1 MKNLLYGLVICI
13 VLAGAAYSRAADAA
27 DLFKA
32 AKVHDDASEFALA
45 LPLYLEADSAFVAE
59 GLEFTADY
67 AQSLHNTGRAFL
79 SLANIEEGRDY
90 TRQAMLLREKLL
102 GKSSREYIA
111 SFNNYALSFLNAE
124 DYDNALPL
132 FTEVE
137 ELSREADILPAD
149 RGMYLINLSRTYY
162 ELGDKNNA
170 ALYLEEALPLVEK
183 FGNNYEYILLVLG
196 DIYSDKADNANSN
209 RIMGL
214 MHEHNLHELEKECND
229 PECHLERANIYM
241 LMGETAKAKDEFTE
255 VFALPLTD
263 SEKATAY
270 RQYAQFMFNQ
280 RDFTQAGEY
289 YDLAAQELERSETT
303 DEKTVSLYRMAGVC
317 HYLGKEYDK
326 AIIAYKK
333 VIAGV
338 DEFGY
343 DETLKSSSLQGLG
356 NSYSARKDYPAAAE
370 WFRLWIEHLRE
381 NGHEGEADYAKA
393 YERLA
398 SAEKFGKEYDASL
411 EHYDM
416 AIELYGKLGMY
427 DEQQSASDGKSLC
440 LVYAGRDLGENTD
453 SDPALAQRKEKL
465 QEIVRESINILEQ
478 GGDYLGKLSNAQSLA
493 TIAGSY
499 AQLEEYDKALDYYAL
514 YIPTV
519 REALAEDFL
528 LKSPKERS
536 ITWEQELRNIVEM
549 NELITSLPQNPELY
563 ARLCNLVYDGQLL
576 AKGILLSSN
585 VEFDR
590 VLERHGTPEMK
601 SRYAEI
607 KTNLERIEKMR
618 HDKAPA
624 EEILALTRE
633 TDALQLAL
641 ARQSAEYDDF
651 MNYLRISSEDVA
663 ERLSSEAAAVEFV
676 TLDTD
681 FLTDNDLII
690 AVVLSKE
697 FPTGIA
703 VPVTSVGNLRHIMVD
718 PEKFTN
724 NIYGNVIWGNIL
736 QAMGDKK
743 TLYFAPD
750 GLLNN
755 IGIEYLSVGGVPLS
769 DRMEVSRLTSTR
781 EIVRRHDPSQPEY
794 VALFGG
800 IDYSDAEGLT
810 GKSRSV
816 ATKRESDGLMFVNLE
831 NTLREVDEIY
841 DIMKPSVRDIKE
853 YTGGKASKEA
863 FLTQDSIPL
872 NILHIATHGKY
883 FDEKKVT
890 DQDAMNYSL
899 LAFAGANY
907 YDDLEDNDA
916 LVTAAEVSGMS
927 LYDCDLV
934 VLSAC
939 ESGLGKLGNDGV
951 FGLQRGF
958 KNAGVGAML
967 VSLNEVADRVTAD
980 MMIAFYRLL
989 FDGTGL
995 TRQEA
1000 LRRAQE
1006 EIRRQHPTD
1015 TTWASFILIDSFN

>member
-1 MKNLLYGLVICI
+1 MKKLLYGLVTGI
-13 VLAGAAYSRAADAA
+13 VMAGAVYSRANDAA

-32 AKVHDDASEFALA
+32 AKAHDDALEFALA
-45 LPLYLEADSAFVAE
+45 LPLYLQADSAFVAE
-59 GLEFTADY
+59 GMELTADY

-79 SLANIEEGRDY
+79 SLSNIEVGREY
-90 TRQAMLLREKLL
+90 TRQAMLLREKLM
-102 GKSSREYIA
+102 GKSSPQYIV
-111 SFNNYALSFLNAE
+111 SLNNYALSFLNAE

-132 FTEVE
+132 FKDIE

-149 RGMYLINLSRTYY
+149 RGMYLINLSRVYY
-162 ELGDKNNA
+162 QIGDKDNA

-183 FGNNYEYILLVLG
+183 FGSNYEYILLVLS

-214 MHEHNLHELEKECND
+214 IHEHNLHELEKECND
-229 PECHLERANIYM
+229 PQCHLERANIYM
-241 LMGETAKAKDEFTE
+241 LMGETAKAKEEFTE

-263 SEKATAY
+263 SEKVTAY
-270 RQYAQFMFNQ
+270 RQYAQFMSNQ
-280 RDFTQAGEY
+280 RDFAQAGEY
-289 YDLAAQELERSETT
+289 YDLAAQELERSGQP
-303 DEKTVSLYRMAGVC
+303 DDKIVSLYRLAGTC
-317 HYLGKEYDK
+317 HYLGKEYEK
-326 AIIAYKK
+326 AITAHKK

-343 DETLKSSSLQGLG
+343 DEKMKSLSLQGIG
-356 NSYSARKDYPAAAE
+356 NSYSALKDYPEAAE
-370 WFRLWIEHLRE
+370 WFRLWIEHLRK
-381 NGHEGEADYAKA
+381 NGHEGEAEYAKA

-411 EHYDM
+411 KHYDM

-427 DEQQSASDGKSLC
+427 DEQQSASDSKSLC
-440 LVYAGRDLGENTD
+440 LVYAGKDSVENKDTET
-453 SDPALAQRKEKL
+453 ALAQRKEKL
-465 QEIVRESINILEQ
+465 REIVRESINVLEQ

-528 LKSPKERS
+528 LKSPKERA

-549 NELITSLPQNPELY
+549 NELLTSLPQNPALY
-563 ARLCNLVYDGQLL
+563 SRLCNLVYDGQLL

-601 SRYAEI
+601 TRYAEI
-607 KTNLERIEKMR
+607 KANLERIDKMR
-618 HDKAPA
+618 QDKAPA

-651 MNYLRISSEDVA
+651 MNYLRISSEEVVD
-663 ERLSSEAAAVEFV
+663 RLGADAAAVEFV
-676 TLDTD
+676 TLNTD

-703 VPVTSVGNLRHIMVD
+703 MPVTSVGNLRHIIAD

-724 NIYGNVIWGNIL
+724 NMYGNVIWGNIL
-736 QAMGDKK
+736 QTIGDKR

-755 IGIEYLSVGGVPLS
+755 IGIEYLSVGGIPLS
-769 DRMEVSRLTSTR
+769 DHMEVSRLTSTR
-781 EIVRRHDPSQPEY
+781 EIVRRHNPSKPEY
-794 VALFGG
+794 VSLFGG
-800 IDYSDAEGLT
+800 IDYFDIDGVT

-816 ATKRESDGLMFVNLE
+816 TAKRESDGLMFVNLE

-841 DIMKPSVRDIKE
+841 DIMKPSVREIKE
-853 YTGGKASKEA
+853 FTGGKASKET
-863 FLTQDSIPL
+863 FLKQDSLPL

-883 FDEKKVT
+883 FDEKKVG

-907 YDDLEDNDA
+907 FDELEDNDA

-958 KNAGVGAML
+958 KNAGVDAML
-967 VSLNEVADRVTAD
+967 VSLNEVADRATAD
-980 MMIAFYRLL
+980 MMIAFYRNL
-989 FDGTGL
+989 FDGNGF
-995 TRQEA
+995 TRQQA

-1006 EIRRQHPTD
+1006 EIRRQYPAD